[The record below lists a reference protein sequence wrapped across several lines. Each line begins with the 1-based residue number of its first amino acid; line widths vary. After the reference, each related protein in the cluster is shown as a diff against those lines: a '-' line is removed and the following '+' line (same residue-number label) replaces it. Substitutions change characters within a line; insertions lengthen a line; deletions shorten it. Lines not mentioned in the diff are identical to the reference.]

1 VVYGF
6 VVVDL
11 RQFNDVPTI
20 RAIRDLVRR
29 WWGLELA
36 FADERGYVLDH
47 ADGKVV
53 PSDNEFCRQALF
65 SKEGFRRCN
74 DSVKLVRDRLR
85 GTKRR
90 NVVVHQCHLGFDVVA
105 APIQLEGRLVGFL
118 FTGGSFHEE
127 PNQADKQD
135 LLRKVRELIGADR
148 ADGKTL
154 EESLPAVPRM
164 TPVEL
169 EHLCDLIE
177 LGAQEVMDVYRE
189 RSRREHAG
197 EARAGNHTGDGAA
210 RGEPQPGRFR
220 ELVGHSAAMQQVFQL
235 LDKIARS
242 ESTVLIHGES
252 GTGKELIARAIHYH
266 GPRAKKA
273 FVVQNCSA
281 FNDNLLESALFG
293 HVRGA
298 FTGAVKDQKGL
309 FEVADGGTF
318 FLDEVGDM
326 SPALQVK
333 LLRVLQEGTLTPV
346 GATKPVKVDV
356 RIIAASHKELSKMV
370 ERGEFRED
378 LYYRINVLK
387 MVVPPLRDRIEDMPL
402 LVEHFLHKHYHGTG
416 APPRLSPEAMTGL
429 AGYRWPGNIRELE
442 NEIERLMVLGADE
455 EELPLGLLS
464 QRVREASPE
473 TTPQSRP
480 SWRFE
485 RMGTLR
491 EVVETVEAEVIAQ
504 GLIRTHWNKS
514 QLAKEL
520 GISRSNLIQ
529 KCNYY
534 GLDRKE

>member
-1 VVYGF
+1 
-6 VVVDL
+6 
-11 RQFNDVPTI
+11 
-20 RAIRDLVRR
+20 
-29 WWGLELA
+29 
-36 FADERGYVLDH
+36 
-47 ADGKVV
+47 
-53 PSDNEFCRQALF
+53 
-65 SKEGFRRCN
+65 
-74 DSVKLVRDRLR
+74 
-85 GTKRR
+85 
-90 NVVVHQCHLGFDVVA
+90 
-105 APIQLEGRLVGFL
+105 
-118 FTGGSFHEE
+118 
-127 PNQADKQD
+127 
-135 LLRKVRELIGADR
+135 
-148 ADGKTL
+148 
-154 EESLPAVPRM
+154 
-164 TPVEL
+164 
-169 EHLCDLIE
+169 
-177 LGAQEVMDVYRE
+177 
-189 RSRREHAG
+189 
-197 EARAGNHTGDGAA
+197 
-210 RGEPQPGRFR
+210 
-220 ELVGHSAAMQQVFQL
+220 
-235 LDKIARS
+235 
-242 ESTVLIHGES
+242 VLIHGES

-266 GPRAKKA
+266 GPRAKKP

-346 GATKPVKVDV
+346 GATRPVKVDV
-356 RIIAASHKELSKMV
+356 RIIAASHKDLGKMV

-387 MVVPPLRDRIEDMPL
+387 ITVPPLRDRIEDMPV
-402 LVEHFLHKHYHGTG
+402 LVEHFLHKHYHGSGT
-416 APPRLSPEAMTGL
+416 APRLSSDGMTAL

-455 EELPLGLLS
+455 EELGLGLLS
-464 QRVREASPE
+464 QRIRESAPE
-473 TTPQSRP
+473 APPQARP